1 MVHRHGGVC
10 MNREPTL
17 LVLITGAA
25 GTGKSTVADL
35 LSHRWSTSHLDF
47 DTVTRPIVDRAL
59 REHPEWDEP
68 TCLREV
74 KDQRYAAFFESIE
87 TELTSGD
94 TRKILVASAPIT
106 GYLADPEAWGAVQV
120 GLRRAGGEPVVIWLH
135 VNEETRQ
142 ARVAKRGSV
151 RDLGVSEAQRTPVS
165 PQIAHIP
172 VTAEVSPEAVVEEI
186 SGALQKIF
194 GKP

>member
-87 TELTSGD
+87 RQSPAAA
-94 TRKILVASAPIT
+94 RC
-106 GYLADPEAWGAVQV
+106 
-120 GLRRAGGEPVVIWLH
+120 AGRPMSLGG
-135 VNEETRQ
+135 RC
-142 ARVAKRGSV
+142 AGS
-151 RDLGVSEAQRTPVS
+151 RFP
-165 PQIAHIP
+165 
-172 VTAEVSPEAVVEEI
+172 
-186 SGALQKIF
+186 F
-194 GKP
+194 